1 MSNKATK
8 TFFIVFSIVFVVG
21 IVLFII
27 ASNSGEA
34 KTDQPK
40 KEVDTS
46 NIEVL
51 VTPYSSPLLCRLVST
66 VLPSHQGEGLG
77 AGSVFCP
84 GY

>member
-8 TFFIVFSIVFVVG
+8 TFFIEFSIVFVVG

-51 VTPYSSPLLCRLVST
+51 GPDIWGNQYVTID
-66 VLPSHQGEGLG
+66 GEKSILIE
-77 AGSVFCP
+77 
-84 GY
+84 